1 MVGEITVDSFLDL
14 LGQSDLVSDAKLL
27 ALTTEFLDEAS
38 RPDSPQKLADELV
51 KREILTTWQADML
64 LQGKHRGFRLGPYR
78 ILRPL
83 GQGGMSKVFLAEHEM
98 MHRRSAIKVLPS
110 KYQEDA
116 DLLNRFHLEA
126 RAVAA
131 LDHPNIVR
139 AYDFNKDVRYGKEIH
154 YLVMEYVAG
163 SDLRR
168 MVEEQGPLDC
178 RKAADFICQAALG
191 LAHAHSAG
199 FVHRDIKPA
208 NLLVDPH
215 GVLKILDLGLATFTF
230 EAEQTL
236 NPNES
241 TQSAVGTADY
251 VSPEQVLDSRNVDGR
266 ADIYSLGL
274 TFYFLLTG
282 HRPFTKPTIMEV
294 LMAHRTERPEPI
306 STFRPDV
313 PMDLDAIVD
322 KMTAKSPSQRYQTAK
337 EVAET
342 LQKWQSESGSART
355 YSRLSAL
362 MAEAARMKQPSA
374 HDTSPA
380 TSETIAN
387 SELELK
393 LVDDVPASS
402 RQTTETEKPTESE
415 TPASGQPTMTETTE
429 RTHRPSTKSGSLPRA
444 KRLPDKPPAG
454 KPLSEKSKGAGASN
468 NVAGRAKPSP
478 NSSTDMLAGLLDE
491 DLLSGLPADDGLS
504 ATADGQSPLQ
514 SFTPSRGRGA
524 FNLAKLAGSPW
535 LWVGLGALLV
545 ALLVIVTVTTSHPSS
560 STPAVEPAATPPSP
574 EPDRSQPPAPPAPS
588 QTSAPQPPTPPASTQ
603 PPPPQPPT
611 IAPTAPTPAPTESK
625 QPPMAP
631 TTPVKKQEPKTAA
644 KPAPATVPA
653 EAKKPA
659 VAAADKPKQPKTPE
673 ATPDKKTP
681 AIDVAKALAGI
692 KTISIR
698 LGPSIE
704 PNAKGSLN
712 VAMLHQAK
720 VAARQIGLEVVDE
733 SPNVLEV
740 GLGFTTEEG
749 KFKILLTA
757 DLKCPGPDG
766 KEVSVWTK
774 SEPILSGDPTKMN
787 PNQVMRVL
795 KANGAKLANK
805 FFTEAA
811 ADLKKAGSKAK

>member
-1 MVGEITVDSFLDL
+1 V
-14 LGQSDLVSDAKLL
+14 
-27 ALTTEFLDEAS
+27 
-38 RPDSPQKLADELV
+38 LADELV

-154 YLVMEYVAG
+154 YLVMEYVEG

-168 MVEEQGPLDC
+168 MVEDQGPLDC

-191 LAHAHSAG
+191 LSHAHSAG

-306 STFRPDV
+306 SKFRPDV

-322 KMTAKSPSQRYQTAK
+322 KMTAKSPEQRYQTAK
-337 EVAET
+337 EVAEK

-362 MAEAARMKQPSA
+362 MAEATRMKQPSA

-387 SELELK
+387 TELELK
-393 LVDDVPASS
+393 LVEDAPASS
-402 RQTTETEKPTESE
+402 REAADTKPTENE
-415 TPASGQPTMTETTE
+415 ATETGQETTMETKE
-429 RTHRPSTKSGSLPRA
+429 RTQAQPQRPSAKSSTLPRA
-444 KRLPDKPPAG
+444 KKLPAKATPGKAAG
-454 KPLSEKSKGAGASN
+454 GSATSGAAKAVAS
-468 NVAGRAKPSP
+468 S
-478 NSSTDMLAGLLDE
+478 NSSTDILAGLMDE
-491 DLLSGLPADDGLS
+491 DLLAGLPPVDG
-504 ATADGQSPLQ
+504 ATDAQAPLQ
-514 SFTPSRGRGA
+514 AVVPSR
-524 FNLAKLAGSPW
+524 AKKSGDLLKSPW
-535 LWVGLGALLV
+535 VWVGAGAAV
-545 ALLVIVTVTTSHPSS
+545 VVILLVIVIAAMSGSSS
-560 STPAVEPAATPPSP
+560 STTPAIPAKPVPSTGNDSSSAP
-574 EPDRSQPPAPPAPS
+574 PPAPPQASAAPS
-588 QTSAPQPPTPPASTQ
+588 APAPQAP
-603 PPPPQPPT
+603 
-611 IAPTAPTPAPTESK
+611 APTAVAPPAAVPAPSNAAPVPSPVAPTPVVPTER
-625 QPPMAP
+625 AP
-631 TTPVKKQEPKTAA
+631 EPVKPAEVAPPAA
-644 KPAPATVPA
+644 PVESKPA
-653 EAKKPA
+653 EEQKPA
-659 VAAADKPKQPKTPE
+659 AAVAEPGKAPDEKAAAVNTDEVLAKL
-673 ATPDKKTP
+673 KK
-681 AIDVAKALAGI
+681 
-692 KTISIR
+692 ISIR

-704 PNAKGSLN
+704 PNAKASLN
-712 VAMLHQAK
+712 QSVMNQAK
-720 VAARQIGLEVVDE
+720 VAARQLGLEIVDKD
-733 SPNVLEV
+733 PNVLEV
-740 GLGFTTEEG
+740 GLGVTTDAN
-749 KFKILLTA
+749 KFNILLTA
-757 DLKCPGPDG
+757 ELKCPGSDG
-766 KEVSVWTK
+766 KEVSVWKK
-774 SEPILSGDPTKMN
+774 SEPILTGDATKMN
-787 PNQVMRVL
+787 PNQVMRL
-795 KANGAKLANK
+795 LRTNAGKLANK
-805 FFTEAA
+805 FFERFAE
-811 ADLKKAGSKAK
+811 DLKKAREAAGQK

>member
-27 ALTTEFLDEAS
+27 ALTTEFLSEAS
-38 RPDSPQKLADELV
+38 RPESPQLLADELV

-154 YLVMEYVAG
+154 YLVMEYVEG

-191 LAHAHSAG
+191 LTHAHSAG

-241 TQSAVGTADY
+241 SQSAVGTADY

-294 LMAHRTERPEPI
+294 LMAHRTEKPEPI
-306 STFRPDV
+306 SKFRPDV
-313 PMDLDAIVD
+313 PMDLDAIID
-322 KMTAKSPSQRYQTAK
+322 KMTAKSPQHRYQTAK
-337 EVAET
+337 DVSEK
-342 LQKWQSESGSART
+342 LQKWQNESGSART

-362 MAEAARMKQPSA
+362 MADAARAKQPSA

-393 LVDDVPASS
+393 LVDDAPAGS
-402 RQTTETEKPTESE
+402 REAADTKKTTENEATENGQATMAETKERTQTQKPSAKSSTLPKAQKLPEKPKVAGS
-415 TPASGQPTMTETTE
+415 TPGN
-429 RTHRPSTKSGSLPRA
+429 
-444 KRLPDKPPAG
+444 AG
-454 KPLSEKSKGAGASN
+454 KAIAS
-468 NVAGRAKPSP
+468 PHM
-478 NSSTDMLAGLLDE
+478 STDVLSGLLDE
-491 DLLSGLPADDGLS
+491 DLLSGLPADDG
-504 ATADGQSPLQ
+504 TAEGQSPLQ
-514 SFTPSRGRGA
+514 AIAPR
-524 FNLAKLAGSPW
+524 AKKSTDLAGLMKSPW
-535 LWVGLGALLV
+535 VWVGLGALIV
-545 ALLVIVTVTTSHPSS
+545 VILLVIVIVAMSGSSS
-560 STPAVEPAATPPSP
+560 STTPGGIPSTTSPSPTPSNPAAP
-574 EPDRSQPPAPPAPS
+574 PPAPPQASAAPPAPAPS
-588 QTSAPQPPTPPASTQ
+588 APIAVPVSPPA
-603 PPPPQPPT
+603 
-611 IAPTAPTPAPTESK
+611 TPAPTN
-625 QPPMAP
+625 
-631 TTPVKKQEPKTAA
+631 AA
-644 KPAPATVPA
+644 PAPPVAPAPVVPA
-653 EAKKPA
+653 EKAPEPVKPA
-659 VAAADKPKQPKTPE
+659 ETTSPAVPVEVKAPPAVVAEEPKPAEAAKTPDE
-673 ATPDKKTP
+673 KAPAVNPDE
-681 AIDVAKALAGI
+681 VLAGL
-692 KTISIR
+692 KKISLR

-712 VAMLHQAK
+712 QSVMNQAK
-720 VAARQIGLEVVDE
+720 VAARQLGLEIVDKD
-733 SPNVLEV
+733 PNVLEV
-740 GLGFTTEEG
+740 GLSVTADGG
-749 KFKILLTA
+749 KFNVLLTA
-757 DLKCPGPDG
+757 ELKCPDPGAKDG
-766 KEVSVWTK
+766 KEISIWKK
-774 SEPILSGDPTKMN
+774 SEPILTGDPTKMN
-787 PNQVMRVL
+787 QNQVMRVL
-795 KANGAKLANK
+795 RTNASKLANK
-805 FFTEAA
+805 FFDQFIG
-811 ADLKKAGSKAK
+811 DLKKAREKAGQK